1 MPSRRVVSELS
12 SIEVDDRAARLPL
25 QRLTSLWFQVT
36 GFLCNLEC
44 THCLVDSSP
53 RNKNMAFL
61 SREAIAGYL
70 KEADTLGVKEIY
82 FTGGEPF
89 LHKEMVDILGDTLG
103 VAPATVLTNG
113 VLITE
118 GMARDLGELAA
129 RSRYSLEIRVSMD
142 HPDAEKNDAVRG
154 PGTHAKALRAV
165 LRLQDVG
172 LLPIV
177 TATEY
182 VLETSRGPGCESAYD
197 EFLRVLIEA
206 GVKRPRLKVLPVFH
220 TGKLKDA
227 AHGGAITE
235 AMMARMDPMLLQ
247 CAETRVVTAQGVY
260 ACPILV
266 GKKVALMTTG
276 ALTQGLGPVDLS
288 HHACMTCFET
298 GMTCGNF

>member
-1 MPSRRVVSELS
+1 ME
-12 SIEVDDRAARLPL
+12 
-25 QRLTSLWFQVT
+25 
-36 GFLCNLEC
+36 
-44 THCLVDSSP
+44 
-53 RNKNMAFL
+53 FL

-70 KEADTLGVKEIY
+70 REVDALGVKEVY

-89 LHKEMVDILGDTLG
+89 LHKEMVDILEDTLA

-118 GMARDLGELAA
+118 RIARALGELAA
-129 RSRYSLEIRVSMD
+129 RARYSLEIRISMD
-142 HPDAEKNDAVRG
+142 HPDEAKNDAVRG

-165 LRLQDVG
+165 LRLQEVG

-177 TATEY
+177 TATEF
-182 VLETSRGPGCESAYD
+182 VLETCRGPGCESAYD
-197 EFLRVLIEA
+197 EFLRVLFEA
-206 GVKRPRLKVLPVFH
+206 GVKRPRLKVLPVFR

-235 AMMARMDPMLLQ
+235 SMMAGMDPMLLQ

-266 GKKVALMTTG
+266 GKKVALMTTETL
-276 ALTQGLGPVDLS
+276 AEGLGPVDLS
-288 HHACMTCFET
+288 HPACMTCFET